1 VQNSS
6 RGHARIWRAR
16 GECALIDRSLKGRF
30 RAATPHCSPLI
41 VPVQCTVN
49 GALPALQDASGMPAQ
64 RRFAFFS
71 RAKDDVSG
79 RFYPSREIGN
89 KTFQSVVGNSQ
100 PRRLGTLRS
109 LQAGSRRQPFLSCG
123 PASPAAPPVLA
134 SSFHRHTGT
143 PFNSRSS
150 APFLNHEHPQ

>member
-1 VQNSS
+1 MQNSS

-16 GECALIDRSLKGRF
+16 GECALTDRSLKGRF

-49 GALPALQDASGMPAQ
+49 GALPAFQDASGMPAQ

-71 RAKDDVSG
+71 RAKHDVSG

-89 KTFQSVVGNSQ
+89 KTFQSVVGKVWL
-100 PRRLGTLRS
+100 RRLGTLRPFQTGAAS
-109 LQAGSRRQPFLSCG
+109 GHASVAVPHHPRRRPSWP
-123 PASPAAPPVLA
+123 PASAGILAPLSTA
-134 SSFHRHTGT
+134 GLQH
-143 PFNSRSS
+143 PF
-150 APFLNHEHPQ
+150 